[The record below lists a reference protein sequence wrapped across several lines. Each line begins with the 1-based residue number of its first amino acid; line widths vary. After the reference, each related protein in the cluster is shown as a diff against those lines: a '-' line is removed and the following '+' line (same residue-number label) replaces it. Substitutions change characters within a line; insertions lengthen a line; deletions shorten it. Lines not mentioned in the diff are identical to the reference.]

1 MELALLGKAVAMFAA
16 TNIDDMV
23 VLTLFFGRGGRNRRN
38 VLRVVSG
45 QYLGFLAIVVVS
57 VLGAWGASLLPERAL
72 PYLGLLP
79 LGLGIRA
86 GWQVWRSTRQPGGAD
101 DYGVGRTT
109 NAWEVA
115 AVTFANGGDNIGVY
129 VPVFAVSGVAS
140 TTWYIVIFLICMAF
154 WCAAGLFIASHPS
167 VARFLARWG
176 HVVLPVV
183 LVAIGLAILVEGGAF
198 GL

>member
-1 MELALLGKAVAMFAA
+1 MFAM

-23 VLTLFFGRGGRNRRN
+23 VLALFFGRGGRNRRN

-45 QYLGFLAIVVVS
+45 QYLGFAAILAVS
-57 VLGAWGASLLPERAL
+57 VLGALGAGLLPERAL

-79 LGLGIRA
+79 LVLGIRA
-86 GWQVWRSTRQPGGAD
+86 AWQAWRSGRGLDGAGD
-101 DYGVGRTT
+101 DRVGSPTSV
-109 NAWEVA
+109 WEVA

-129 VPVFAVSGVAS
+129 VPVFAVVGVAGM
-140 TTWYIVIFLICMAF
+140 TGYIVIFLVGMAI
-154 WCAAGLFIASHPS
+154 WCVAGLYFAGHRS

-176 HVVLPVV
+176 HLVLPVV
-183 LVAIGLAILVEGGAF
+183 LVAIGLTILVQGDAF